1 MLSLEPVYDGA
12 GLSCSRVDLS
22 ICEPHFFIDSFA
34 DEIISLTVFCNIPLF
49 STLMYLCCV
58 LL

>member
-34 DEIISLTVFCNIPLF
+34 DEIIKVHSRYLAKMFVVVRLVSLEF
-49 STLMYLCCV
+49 
-58 LL
+58 